1 MGVAMCG
8 AGPCHVTVMCG
19 LDRSYDV
26 TVVWVAHH
34 SDPLVWVSKSVAA
47 MGGSLG

>member
-1 MGVAMCG
+1 MGGAMCG
-8 AGPCHVTVMCG
+8 AGPCHVTIMCG

-26 TVVWVAHH
+26 TVVWVAYHVT
-34 SDPLVWVSKSVAA
+34 LVWVSKSVAA